1 MKTIMTILVTL
12 ITLISYSQTS
22 GFDTNI
28 NKTRKEIKELEKGN
42 VKFDIDVTI
51 DNKSIKDT
59 SYMLDIV
66 NYNTGV
72 VTNLTVSN
80 NFILFLDYNTEFEV
94 SVSYKG
100 ANMKTILID
109 TNAPVDNWYI
119 TSGINL
125 NSKKTNRVLAGGI
138 KYDKKAQTFKKF
150 K

>member
-1 MKTIMTILVTL
+1 MTILVTL

-28 NKTRKEIKELEKGN
+28 NKTRKQIKELEKGN

-51 DNKSIKDT
+51 DNKSIEDT
-59 SYMLDIV
+59 SYLLDIV

-80 NFILFLDYNTEFEV
+80 NFVLFLDYDTEFEV
-94 SVSYKG
+94 SVSYKNT
-100 ANMKTILID
+100 NMKTILID

-119 TSGINL
+119 ESGINL

-138 KYDKKAQTFKKF
+138 KYDKKTQTFKKF